1 MPNVTGSKTGPKLG
15 FLYRIAVAM
24 TRQQKR
30 SIILTVD
37 VLLIFAAYLAARA
50 LVIMDGSAWADT
62 MTILYDALALIAS
75 GMIATVLLGL
85 HKIKLN
91 AYQMQGVVGSAFVAG
106 VLLAVGLVMR
116 VIPASVSTPAEV
128 FVITAMMFL
137 ITSVSSRLL
146 MRRALLYVYAKG
158 TPRMPILIYGAG
170 QTGQQLATA
179 LLTDD
184 QVDPA
189 AFVDDD
195 PKLRGLT
202 VAGLRV
208 HPSSD
213 LEALIE
219 KHAIKRVIIAMPS
232 VPRSRRTFISR
243 QITQTGVEVHAL
255 PSFSDMVTQSDR
267 DLAKT
272 QPVNI
277 DLLLGRERLEEEL
290 PGVADTYEGKHIL
303 ITGAGG
309 SIGSE
314 ICRQLLP
321 CNPASLTVMD
331 HSELALFE
339 IDRELR
345 EMPGDARI
353 HAVLGSVT
361 DQPLVE
367 ATMKE
372 RGINIVLHA
381 AAYKHVPLV
390 QHNALEGI
398 KNNVLGTKCVADAA
412 RAVGAERF
420 ILVSTDKAVRP
431 SSVMGASKRFA
442 ELLVQDLATRSKDT
456 RFSMVRFGNVL
467 NSSGS
472 VIPLFH
478 EQISRGGPV
487 TLTHADVTR
496 FFMTISEA
504 VRLVLLA
511 GSFAR
516 GGDVFVLDMGQ
527 PVAVR
532 DLARKMIEISGHT
545 VRDAD
550 NPDGDIEIKVTGL
563 RPGEK
568 LHEELLIGSDML
580 TTPHPKIMRAQEKHL
595 SEIEMA
601 KALQA
606 LRTAIDDRNP
616 EHLHQILDQWI
627 ETNGKDKIKIVN
639 E

>member
-1 MPNVTGSKTGPKLG
+1 MPNISKLKVG

-24 TRQQKR
+24 TRQQKY
-30 SIILTVD
+30 S
-37 VLLIFAAYLAARA
+37 VLLITDAVLILAAYVAARS
-50 LVIMDGSAWADT
+50 LIMMDGTEWSNPAI
-62 MTILYDALALIAS
+62 ILYDTLALLCS
-75 GMIATVLLGL
+75 GTIATIALGL
-85 HKIKLN
+85 HKVKLN
-91 AYQMQGVVGSAFVAG
+91 AYQMQGVVESALVAG
-106 VLLAVGLVMR
+106 VLMAVGLGLRVVM
-116 VIPASVSTPAEV
+116 ASGGTAAEV
-128 FVITAMMFL
+128 FVVTAMIFL
-137 ITSVSSRLL
+137 ILSVSSRLM
-146 MRRALLYVYAKG
+146 MRRALLYVYSKG

-170 QTGQQLATA
+170 QTGQQLAAA
-179 LLTDD
+179 LVTDEH
-184 QVDPA
+184 VDPA
-189 AFVDDD
+189 AFIDDD

-202 VAGLRV
+202 VNGLRV

-213 LEALIE
+213 LEALIR
-219 KHAIKRVIIAMPS
+219 KHGIMRVIIAMPS
-232 VPRSRRTFISR
+232 VARSTRAFISR
-243 QITQTGVEVHAL
+243 QVAGTGVEVHAL
-255 PSFSDMVTQSDR
+255 PSFADMVTSTNR
-267 DLAKT
+267 ALADT

-277 DLLLGRERLEEEL
+277 DLLLGRDRLEEEL
-290 PGVADTYEGKHIL
+290 PGVSDTYEGKNIL

-314 ICRQLLP
+314 ICRQLMS
-321 CNPASLTVMD
+321 CNPAALVVMD

-345 EMPGDARI
+345 DMSFKARVY
-353 HAVLGSVT
+353 AVLGSVT

-367 ATMKE
+367 AIMKQHSVD
-372 RGINIVLHA
+372 IVLHA

-390 QHNALEGI
+390 QSNALEGI
-398 KNNVLGTKCVADAA
+398 KNNVVGTKCVADAA
-412 RAVGAERF
+412 RATGVDRF

-442 ELLVQDLATRSKDT
+442 ELLVQDLATRSTGT

-550 NPDGDIEIKVTGL
+550 NPGGDIEIKVTGL

-568 LHEELLIGSDML
+568 LHEELLIGDDML

-601 KALQA
+601 KAMQD
-606 LRTAIDDRNP
+606 LRTAIDDRNT
-616 EHLHQILDQWI
+616 EHLFQILHEWI
-627 ETNGKDKIKIVN
+627 ETNGEDKIKLVN